1 LKNKRILSG
10 IQPSGKIH
18 IGNYFGMM
26 KQMIDLQNENQLLCF
41 IPNYHAL
48 TSQNHGATLSNNT
61 IDVAANFLSLGL
73 DPKKSIFWVQS
84 DIPEVAELNWIL
96 SNFISVS
103 SLERSTSYK
112 DKISKG
118 IQPNLGLLSYPI
130 LMAADILLFG
140 SEIIPIGKDQ
150 KQHLEITRN
159 IASKFNSVFG
169 NILIKPE
176 PLITKSTGLVLGTD
190 GQKMSKSYNN
200 IIEIFCDKKELT
212 KKIMSI
218 KTDNSALDEPK
229 KTVGN
234 PLFEIYSLFLSKK
247 DKIILEERFK
257 TPGLKYS
264 DIKNELI
271 EIFWNYFSK
280 PRQKKS
286 ELFSDKELIIKILKD
301 GSQKAKEISDPIINS
316 IRKKIGLKYIN

>member
-1 LKNKRILSG
+1 MKNKRILSG

-26 KQMIDLQNENQLLCF
+26 KQMIDLQNDNKLLCF

-48 TSQNHGATLSNNT
+48 TSQTYGETLTNNT

-118 IQPNLGLLSYPI
+118 IQPNLGLFSYPI

-140 SEIIPIGKDQ
+140 AEIIPVGKDQ
-150 KQHLEITRN
+150 KQHLEITRD

-176 PLITKSTGLVLGTD
+176 ALITKSTGLVLGID
-190 GQKMSKSYNN
+190 GQKMSKSHNN

-218 KTDNSALDEPK
+218 KTDNSKLDEPK
-229 KTVGN
+229 NTFGN
-234 PLFEIYSLFLSKK
+234 PLFDIYSLFLNKK
-247 DKIILEERFK
+247 DRIILEERFK

-264 DIKNELI
+264 DVKNELI
-271 EIFWNYFSK
+271 ETFWNYFSI

-286 ELFSDKELIIKILKD
+286 ELFSDKELIVKILKD
-301 GSQKAKEISDPIINS
+301 GSQKAKELSDPIINS
-316 IRKKIGLKYIN
+316 IRKKTGLKYFN